1 MPQIRRLIIRTIES
15 STIDRDSNITDTV
28 TLSETLSMYSTK
40 TLGPRMEPWETSVL
54 TRYSCKVFLSR
65 TTRSSLLMS
74 NDKLGQIPDLK
85 FHKTWV
91 CVEDQQAKPSRKP
104 WIYQVLQFYQI
115 QCHKIYSWTRRTE
128 TILEI
133 NKKALFLKFI
143 NNSINLVVFSRR
155 P

>member
-15 STIDRDSNITDTV
+15 STINRDSNITDTV

-40 TLGPRMEPWETSVL
+40 TLGPRMEPWETPVL
-54 TRYSCKVFLSR
+54 TRYSCKVFPSR

-115 QCHKIYSWTRRTE
+115 QMSQDLQLNEKNWNHTGNQQE
-128 TILEI
+128 G
-133 NKKALFLKFI
+133 FI
-143 NNSINLVVFSRR
+143 SQVYQQLH
-155 P
+155 